1 MGRFNDTGYGTV
13 VLAAETDKSLR
24 VNPDGSLAGIEDRDV
39 GITTAHGKA
48 GEEVTV
54 SFANKQGLQKATC
67 DGDIPINAPVY
78 TADDGKISA
87 TEAVGSILRGI
98 AVDAGVNNEVI
109 GIMPSFGSAAVAAP

>member
-24 VNPDGSLAGIEDRDV
+24 VNPDGSLAGIADRDV

-67 DGDIPINAPVY
+67 DGAIPINAPVY
-78 TADDGKISA
+78 TAADGKISA
-87 TEAVGSILRGI
+87 SADAGSILRGI
-98 AVDAGVNNEVI
+98 AVDEGVDNEVI
-109 GIMPSFGSAAVAAP
+109 GIMPSFGSAAVEP

>member
-13 VLAAETDKSLR
+13 VLAEETNKSLR
-24 VNPDGSLAGIEDRDV
+24 VNPDGSIAGIADRDV
-39 GITTAHGKA
+39 GITTSYGEA

-67 DGDIPINAPVY
+67 NGAIPINAPVY
-78 TADDGKISA
+78 TAAGGRVSA
-87 TEAVGSILRGI
+87 TAAAGSILRGI

>member
-13 VLAAETDKSLR
+13 VLAAETSKSLR
-24 VNPDGSLAGIEDRDV
+24 VKPDGSIAGIADRDV
-39 GITTAHGKA
+39 GITTSFGQE

-67 DGDIPINAPVY
+67 DGAVPINAPVY
-78 TADDGKISA
+78 TAADGKISA

-98 AVDAGVNNEVI
+98 AVDAGVDNEVI